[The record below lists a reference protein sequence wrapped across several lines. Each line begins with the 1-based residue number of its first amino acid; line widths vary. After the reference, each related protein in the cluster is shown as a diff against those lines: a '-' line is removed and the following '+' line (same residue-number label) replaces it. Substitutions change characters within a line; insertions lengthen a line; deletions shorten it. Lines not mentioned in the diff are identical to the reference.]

1 MLLDSEPN
9 VCYVSKLL
17 AKHTRGMELIEEI
30 LLAGIDY
37 PRICNRILMF
47 WREEIEFYFNYFIFI
62 VTFPYETMI
71 YQLVGYSRKILVIFA
86 IIGKPDQI

>member
-30 LLAGIDY
+30 LLAGIW
-37 PRICNRILMF
+37 ITL
-47 WREEIEFYFNYFIFI
+47 
-62 VTFPYETMI
+62 
-71 YQLVGYSRKILVIFA
+71 
-86 IIGKPDQI
+86 